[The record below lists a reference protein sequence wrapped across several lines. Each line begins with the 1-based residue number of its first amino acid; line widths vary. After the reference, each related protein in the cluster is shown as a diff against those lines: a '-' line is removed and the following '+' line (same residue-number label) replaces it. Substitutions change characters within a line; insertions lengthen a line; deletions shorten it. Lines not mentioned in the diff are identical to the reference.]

1 MTTKSPYP
9 SEVDA
14 FLAVST
20 ISLKKLFQPIFTY
33 LTKTKKCSIQIRG
46 DYATISGKNGI
57 VAAVYPYKTEIDLV
71 LAMPYDKD
79 DKQMFDAVDK
89 NYKWR
94 NLPAGVSIATPS
106 SAKQALLRVK
116 AAEKLVASGVTQE
129 QDGEVFSRPK
139 EAFQP
144 AFKKSL
150 RHR

>member
-1 MTTKSPYP
+1 MPTKSSYP
-9 SEVDA
+9 PDVDV
-14 FLAVST
+14 FLAVAPRS
-20 ISLKKLFQPIFTY
+20 IRKLFQPIYTY
-33 LTKTKKCSIQIRG
+33 LIKTKKCSVQIRG

-57 VAAVYPYKTEIDLV
+57 VAAIYPYKTEIDIV

-79 DKQMFDAVDK
+79 DRHMFDAVDR

-94 NLPAGVSIATPS
+94 NLPAGLTITSPS

-116 AAEKLVASGVTQE
+116 IAEKLVASGVTQE

-139 EAFQP
+139 AAFQP

-150 RHR
+150 RFR